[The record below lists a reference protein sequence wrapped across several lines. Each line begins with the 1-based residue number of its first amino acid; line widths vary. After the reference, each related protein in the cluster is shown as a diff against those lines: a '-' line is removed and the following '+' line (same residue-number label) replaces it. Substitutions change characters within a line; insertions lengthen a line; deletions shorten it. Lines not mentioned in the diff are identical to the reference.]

1 MSSTEVGVPSTRIAA
16 GGGSRFDLLRLAV
29 YSDAALLVVAGGLV
43 IFYAPADAVEGIV
56 QKIFYLHVP
65 AAIAAYLCFGA
76 VLVGGLVY
84 LWNESPAADRLA
96 RSGAEVGLVFTTVT
110 LVMGSIW
117 AKPIWGSYW
126 VWWDARLVSTLVLWL
141 IYAGYLLARRIAA
154 PGRQAARFGAVIGV
168 VGFIDV
174 PIVHFSV
181 TWWRTIHPPV
191 ETAAPSSLPPEMLL
205 TFAVST
211 LAVLLLSGVLI
222 GYRYRIETLRDSLAA
237 ALDR

>member
-1 MSSTEVGVPSTRIAA
+1 MSTTQAQIGTAA
-16 GGGSRFDLLRLAV
+16 RTGPDLLRIGAFA
-29 YSDAALLVVAGGLV
+29 AALLLAVSAGLV
-43 IFYAPADAVEGIV
+43 VFYAPEDAVQGVV

-65 AAIAAYLCFGA
+65 AAIAAYAAFAL
-76 VLVGGLVY
+76 VLAGGLVY

-96 RSGAEVGLVFTTVT
+96 RAAAEVGLVFTTVT

-117 AKPIWGSYW
+117 ARPIWGTWW
-126 VWWDARLVSTLVLWL
+126 VWWDPRLVSTLVLWM
-141 IYAGYLLARRIAA
+141 IYAGYLLMRRIAV
-154 PGRQAARFGAVIGV
+154 PGRQAARFGAVVGI

-181 TWWRTIHPPV
+181 TWWRTIHPPI

-205 TFAVST
+205 TFAVSS
-211 LAVLLLSGVLI
+211 LAVLLFALVLV
-222 GYRYRIETLRDSLAA
+222 GYRYRLESARDRLAE

>member
-1 MSSTEVGVPSTRIAA
+1 MSTRQASLATAA
-16 GGGSRFDLLRLAV
+16 APRTDLLRLATV
-29 YSDAALLVVAGGLV
+29 VDGVLLVAAAGLA
-43 IFYAPADAVEGIV
+43 IFYAPPDAVQGIV

-65 AAIAAYLCFGA
+65 AAIAAYLCFA
-76 VLVGGLVY
+76 IVLVGGLVY
-84 LWNESPAADRLA
+84 LWNESPTADRLA
-96 RSGAEVGLVFTTVT
+96 RAGAEVGLVFTTVV

-126 VWWDARLVSTLVLWL
+126 VWWDARVVSTLVLWL
-141 IYAGYLLARRIAA
+141 IYAGYLLVRRIAA
-154 PGRQAARFGAVIGV
+154 PGRQSARFGAVVGI

-181 TWWRTIHPPV
+181 TWWRTIHPPL

-205 TFAVST
+205 TFAVSA
-211 LAVLLLSGVLI
+211 LAVILLGVVLV
-222 GYRYRIETLRDSLAA
+222 GYRYRVEVLRDQLSA

>member
-1 MSSTEVGVPSTRIAA
+1 VSTSEARLATATGPRT
-16 GGGSRFDLLRLAV
+16 DLLRLVAV
-29 YSDAALLVVAGGLV
+29 ADGILLLAAAGLVV
-43 IFYAPADAVEGIV
+43 FYAPPDAVQGIV

-65 AAIAAYLCFGA
+65 AAIAAYLCFA
-76 VLVGGLVY
+76 VVLVGGFVY
-84 LWNESPAADRLA
+84 LWNESPTADRLA
-96 RSGAEVGLVFTTVT
+96 RAGAEVGLVFTTVT

-154 PGRQAARFGAVIGV
+154 PGRQAARFGAVVGI

-181 TWWRTIHPPV
+181 SWWRTIHPPV
-191 ETAAPSSLPPEMLL
+191 ETAAPESLPPEMLL
-205 TFAVST
+205 AFAVSA
-211 LAVLLLSGVLI
+211 LAVLLLAVVLI
-222 GYRYRIETLRDSLAA
+222 GYRYRLEVFRDRYSA

>member
-1 MSSTEVGVPSTRIAA
+1 MVSTDA
-16 GGGSRFDLLRLAV
+16 GLTTSARPRADLLRRVAVADGLLLLLAAGLAV
-29 YSDAALLVVAGGLV
+29 
-43 IFYAPADAVEGIV
+43 FYAPPDAVQGVV

-65 AAIAAYLCFGA
+65 AAIAAYLCFA
-76 VLVGGLVY
+76 VVLVGGLLY
-84 LWNESPAADRLA
+84 LWNESPAADRAA
-96 RSGAEVGLVFTTVT
+96 RAAAEVGLVFTTVT

-117 AKPIWGSYW
+117 AKPIWGTYW

-141 IYAGYLLARRIAA
+141 IYAGYLLARRIAS
-154 PGRQAARFGAVIGV
+154 PGRQAARFGAVIGI

-191 ETAAPSSLPPEMLL
+191 ESAAPESLPPEMLL
-205 TFAVST
+205 TFAVS
-211 LAVLLLSGVLI
+211 LAAVILLGAVLV
-222 GYRYRIETLRDSLAA
+222 GYRYRVEALRDRLSA

>member
-1 MSSTEVGVPSTRIAA
+1 MSTSEAQLATTA
-16 GGGSRFDLLRLAV
+16 GPRPDLLRLAALA
-29 YSDAALLVVAGGLV
+29 DGLLLLVAAGLV
-43 IFYAPADAVEGIV
+43 VFYAPQDSVQGIV

-65 AAIAAYLCFGA
+65 AAIAAYMCFAA
-76 VLVGGLVY
+76 VLAGGFVY

-96 RSGAEVGLVFTTVT
+96 RAAAEVGLLFTTVT

-154 PGRQAARFGAVIGV
+154 PGRQAARFGAVVGI

-181 TWWRTIHPPV
+181 SWWRTIHPPV
-191 ETAAPSSLPPEMLL
+191 ETASPQALPPEMLL
-205 TFAVST
+205 TFAVSA
-211 LAVLLLSGVLI
+211 LAVLVLGAVLI
-222 GYRYRIETLRDSLAA
+222 GYRYRVELLRDRLSA

>member
-1 MSSTEVGVPSTRIAA
+1 MSTSQARLATTA
-16 GGGSRFDLLRLAV
+16 GSRTDLLRLAALADGV
-29 YSDAALLVVAGGLV
+29 LILAAAGLV
-43 IFYAPADAVEGIV
+43 IFYAPADAVQGMV

-65 AAIAAYLCFGA
+65 AAIAAYLCFAG

-96 RSGAEVGLVFTTVT
+96 RAGAEVGLVFTTVT
-110 LVMGSIW
+110 LVLGSIW

-154 PGRQAARFGAVIGV
+154 PGRQAARFGAVIGI

-181 TWWRTIHPPV
+181 SWWRTIHPPV
-191 ETAAPSSLPPEMLL
+191 ETAAPESLPPEMLL

-211 LAVLLLSGVLI
+211 LAVLLLGAVLV
-222 GYRYRIETLRDSLAA
+222 GYRYRVEALRDRLAA

>member
-1 MSSTEVGVPSTRIAA
+1 MSTRQASLATAA
-16 GGGSRFDLLRLAV
+16 APRTDLLRLATV
-29 YSDAALLVVAGGLV
+29 VDGVLLVAAAGLA
-43 IFYAPADAVEGIV
+43 IFYAPPDAVQGIV

-65 AAIAAYLCFGA
+65 AAIAAYLCFA
-76 VLVGGLVY
+76 IVLVGGLVY
-84 LWNESPAADRLA
+84 LWNESPTADRLA
-96 RSGAEVGLVFTTVT
+96 RVGAEVGLVFTTVV

-126 VWWDARLVSTLVLWL
+126 VWWDARVVSTLVLWL
-141 IYAGYLLARRIAA
+141 IYAGYLLVRRIAA
-154 PGRQAARFGAVIGV
+154 PGRQSARFGAVVGI

-181 TWWRTIHPPV
+181 TWWRTIHPPL

-205 TFAVST
+205 TFAVSA
-211 LAVLLLSGVLI
+211 LAVILLGVVLV
-222 GYRYRIETLRDSLAA
+222 GYRYRVEVLRDQLSA

>member
-1 MSSTEVGVPSTRIAA
+1 MSTTEARLATAA
-16 GGGSRFDLLRLAV
+16 GSRTDIVRLAAIADGV
-29 YSDAALLVVAGGLV
+29 LLLAATGLVV
-43 IFYAPADAVEGIV
+43 FYAPTDAVQGIV

-65 AAIAAYLCFGA
+65 AAIAAYVCFAA
-76 VLVGGLVY
+76 VLAGGLVY

-96 RSGAEVGLVFTTVT
+96 RSAAEVGLVFTTVT
-110 LVMGSIW
+110 LVLGSIW

-141 IYAGYLLARRIAA
+141 IYAGYLLVRRIAA
-154 PGRQAARFGAVIGV
+154 PGRQAARFGAVVGI

-181 TWWRTIHPPV
+181 SWWRTIHPPV
-191 ETAAPSSLPPEMLL
+191 ETAAPEALPPEMLL
-205 TFAVST
+205 TFAVSM
-211 LAVLLLSGVLI
+211 LAVLLFAAVLI
-222 GYRYRIETLRDSLAA
+222 GYRYRVEALRDRLAA

>member
-1 MSSTEVGVPSTRIAA
+1 LSTTEARLSTAAVPRT
-16 GGGSRFDLLRLAV
+16 DLLRLAAAV
-29 YSDAALLVVAGGLV
+29 DGVLLLAAAALVV
-43 IFYAPADAVEGIV
+43 FYAPPDAVEGIV

-65 AAIAAYLCFGA
+65 AAIAAYLSFA
-76 VLVGGLVY
+76 VVLVGGFVY
-84 LWNESPAADRLA
+84 LWNESPTADRLA
-96 RSGAEVGLVFTTVT
+96 RAAAEVGLVFTTVT

-141 IYAGYLLARRIAA
+141 IYAGYLLVRRIAA
-154 PGRQAARFGAVIGV
+154 PGRQAARFGAVVGI

-181 TWWRTIHPPV
+181 SWWRTIHPPV

-205 TFAVST
+205 TFAVSA
-211 LAVLLLSGVLI
+211 LAVLLLGAVLI
-222 GYRYRIETLRDSLAA
+222 GYRYRVEVLRDHLLA

>member
-1 MSSTEVGVPSTRIAA
+1 LSTTEARLSTAAVPRT
-16 GGGSRFDLLRLAV
+16 DLLRLAAAV
-29 YSDAALLVVAGGLV
+29 DGVLLLAAAALVV
-43 IFYAPADAVEGIV
+43 FYAPPDAVEGIV

-65 AAIAAYLCFGA
+65 AAIAAYLCFA
-76 VLVGGLVY
+76 VVLVGGFVY
-84 LWNESPAADRLA
+84 LWNESPTADRLA

-154 PGRQAARFGAVIGV
+154 PGRQAARFGAVVGI

-181 TWWRTIHPPV
+181 SWWRTIHPPV
-191 ETAAPSSLPPEMLL
+191 ETAAPSSLPPEMLV
-205 TFAVST
+205 TFAVSG
-211 LAVLLLSGVLI
+211 LAVLLLGAVLI
-222 GYRYRIETLRDSLAA
+222 GYRYRVELLRDRLSA

>member
-1 MSSTEVGVPSTRIAA
+1 MSTSQARLATGAGSRTDLFRLAAAADAVLLLGAA
-16 GGGSRFDLLRLAV
+16 G
-29 YSDAALLVVAGGLV
+29 LVV
-43 IFYAPADAVEGIV
+43 FYAPADAVEGIV

-65 AAIAAYLCFGA
+65 AAIAAYMCFAA

-84 LWNESPAADRLA
+84 LWNESPTADRIA
-96 RSGAEVGLVFTTVT
+96 RAGAEVGLVFTTVT

-141 IYAGYLLARRIAA
+141 IYAGYLLVRRIAA
-154 PGRQAARFGAVIGV
+154 PGRQAARFGAVVGI

-181 TWWRTIHPPV
+181 SWWRTIHPPV
-191 ETAAPSSLPPEMLL
+191 ETAAPESLPPEMLL
-205 TFAVST
+205 TFAVSL
-211 LAVLLLSGVLI
+211 LAVLLLGAVLM
-222 GYRYRIETLRDSLAA
+222 GYRYRVEELRDRLSA

>member
-1 MSSTEVGVPSTRIAA
+1 MTEMSTSEARLATSVRPRS
-16 GGGSRFDLLRLAV
+16 DLLRVAAVADGALLLA
-29 YSDAALLVVAGGLV
+29 AALLAL
-43 IFYAPADAVEGIV
+43 FYAPSDAVEGVV

-65 AAIAAYLCFGA
+65 AAMAAYMAFA
-76 VLVGGLVY
+76 IVLVGGLVY

-96 RSGAEVGLVFTTVT
+96 RSAAEVGLVFTTVT

-141 IYAGYLLARRIAA
+141 IYAGYLLVRRIAT
-154 PGRQAARFGAVIGV
+154 PGRQAGRFGAVVGI

-205 TFAVST
+205 TFAVSSV
-211 LAVLLLSGVLI
+211 AVLLLGAVLI
-222 GYRYRIETLRDSLAA
+222 GYRYRLETRRDFLALA
-237 ALDR
+237 PD

>member
-1 MSSTEVGVPSTRIAA
+1 LSTTEARLATATVART
-16 GGGSRFDLLRLAV
+16 DLLRLA
-29 YSDAALLVVAGGLV
+29 AAIDGGLLLAAAGLAV
-43 IFYAPADAVEGIV
+43 FYAPPDAVEGIV

-65 AAIAAYLCFGA
+65 AAIAAYLCFA
-76 VLVGGLVY
+76 VVLVGGFVY
-84 LWNESPAADRLA
+84 LWNESPTADRLA
-96 RSGAEVGLVFTTVT
+96 RAGAEVGLVFTTVT

-154 PGRQAARFGAVIGV
+154 PGRQAARFGAVIGI

-181 TWWRTIHPPV
+181 SWWRTIHPPV
-191 ETAAPSSLPPEMLL
+191 ETAAPGSLPPEMLL
-205 TFAVST
+205 TFAVSA
-211 LAVLLLSGVLI
+211 LAVVLLSVILV
-222 GYRYRIETLRDSLAA
+222 GYRYRVEVLRDRLSA